1 MSRELILIPKTKYEL
16 LHKPIQTVQSRIDND
31 QPVTCQDDEKVVNTP
46 VADPSIDLVM
56 DKTLTYVVPKN
67 GQRRVMG
74 LWYYIKDR
82 RWTILDWNKKGEI
95 IVNGQTIQ
103 NSHLVDLLKYA
114 VTVLSHNKPLGYDQ
128 FCDALKQLHVPS
140 GFLVQ
145 HGSGYSVRGKTNK
158 GPPGVQDIKKNRLRW
173 IPY

>member
-82 RWTILDWNKKGEI
+82 R
-95 IVNGQTIQ
+95 
-103 NSHLVDLLKYA
+103 
-114 VTVLSHNKPLGYDQ
+114 
-128 FCDALKQLHVPS
+128 
-140 GFLVQ
+140 
-145 HGSGYSVRGKTNK
+145 
-158 GPPGVQDIKKNRLRW
+158 
-173 IPY
+173 